1 MKKLLIIAIIA
12 TAALSV
18 VSCGDDDTQVEGAL
32 SISGIPANATLTLGE
47 TLSVTNIAIS
57 AEDGISTFGVSIN
70 KGAEISLLGDDFT
83 AGSTTYTASATLG
96 TSNLTSGNITLIFT
110 LTDADGDATTFTH
123 TLVLSDVPIVAV
135 TGRLTGTVNW
145 TPSNIY
151 QLNGKV
157 VVDEGATLN
166 IAAGTIIKGAEG
178 EGSLASALVV
188 ARGGTLNISGTAAA
202 PVVFTSV
209 QDDIQPGQIA
219 GSNLDETDNGLW
231 GGLIILGSG
240 MVSNGDGDTFG
251 QIEGIPA
258 DELFGR
264 YGYGD
269 MDANGNPTKFQS
281 AVQTASS
288 GTMTYFSIRHGG
300 ALIGEGNEINGLTL
314 GGVGSG
320 TTINHIE
327 VVANFDDGIEPF
339 GGAVNINNAL
349 VWSQGDDAYD
359 CDESYDG
366 TITNFI
372 YISGDESDHGFEID
386 GPKGSTHNDGV
397 AKFRNGTFKGSQIAN
412 DGEYGDFRV
421 AARIDIDGLY
431 AFNFQS
437 GKDFEIDDDRGSTN
451 FSSGPSSL
459 ANISINSTDTLSDL
473 FEDEADNP
481 TGAWS
486 NPSSFAIIVT
496 SAPSTGLADAT
507 EFAGWT
513 FADAK
518 GELADF

>member
-1 MKKLLIIAIIA
+1 MKKLLAIAILA
-12 TAALSV
+12 TTALFT
-18 VSCGDDDTQVEGAL
+18 VSCGDDDDTQVKGSL

-47 TLSVTNIAIS
+47 TLSVNNITIS
-57 AEDGISTFGVSIN
+57 AEDGIATFGVSVN
-70 KGAEISLLGDDFT
+70 GGAETSLLGEDFV
-83 AGSTTYTASATLG
+83 AGSTTYTINATLG
-96 TSNLTSGNITLIFT
+96 TSTLTAGNITLVFT
-110 LTDADGDATTFTH
+110 LTDTDGDTATFTH
-123 TLVLSDVPIVAV
+123 TLVLSNVPIVSV
-135 TGRLTGTVNW
+135 TGLITGTVNW
-145 TPSNIY
+145 SASNIY

-188 ARGGTLNISGTAAA
+188 ARGGTLNISGTATA
-202 PVVFTSV
+202 PVIFTSV
-209 QDDIQPGQIA
+209 QDNIQPGQVS
-219 GSNLDETDNGLW
+219 GSNLDKTDNGLW
-231 GGLIILGSG
+231 GGLIVLGSG
-240 MVSNGDGDTFG
+240 RISNGAGDTFG

-258 DELFGR
+258 DEIFGR

-269 MDANGNPTKFQS
+269 SDADGKPTNFQS
-281 AVQTASS
+281 PMQTASS

-300 ALIGEGNEINGLTL
+300 ALIGAGNEINGLTL

-320 TTINHIE
+320 TTINYVE

-339 GGAVNINNAL
+339 GGAVNISNAL

-372 YISGDESDHGFEID
+372 YISGDESDHGFEVD
-386 GPKGSTHNDGV
+386 GPKRSTHNDGV
-397 AKFRNGTFKGSQIAN
+397 AKFRNGTFKGSQVST

-421 AARIDIDGLY
+421 AAQVNIDGLY
-431 AFNFQS
+431 AFNFQL
-437 GKDFEIDDDRGSTN
+437 GKDFEIDDDDARWIGTN
-451 FSSGPSSL
+451 PISSMT
-459 ANISINSTDTLSDL
+459 NITINTSDALTSVFNNTDTDGTAWGTPSD
-473 FEDEADNP
+473 
-481 TGAWS
+481 
-486 NPSSFAIIVT
+486 FATIVT

-518 GELADF
+518 GELDDF